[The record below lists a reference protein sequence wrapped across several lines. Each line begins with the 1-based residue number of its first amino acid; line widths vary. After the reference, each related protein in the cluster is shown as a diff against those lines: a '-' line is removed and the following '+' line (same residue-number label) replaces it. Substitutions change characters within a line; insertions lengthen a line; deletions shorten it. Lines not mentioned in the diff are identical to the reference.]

1 MSKLKSY
8 FYIALAIAFSLLV
21 LFTYKPNSSAKA
33 SGKPE
38 KAVAKQAT
46 ASQKIDTIIFGG
58 DILTVNEKQPNAEA
72 VAISEGK
79 IVYVGD
85 KAGALALK
93 TEKTELVDLKGKTL
107 LPGFIDPHTHIMLE
121 GLFAVSPDVSPF
133 TNPTTDDVV
142 KVLTEASKKGPV
154 LAFGYDPSL
163 MTDDN
168 ELGFEILDKI
178 STEVPI
184 VIVNKSGHI
193 AYGNKK
199 AFELAKITEDVKDP
213 AGGSYGRDKEG
224 HLTGLGY
231 EVPSVMALTAPMIG
245 LLKFN
250 FEDVAKNVAKLYSK
264 NGYTTVTDLGIGLN
278 MPTPE
283 DHIRILKA
291 TAENVDS
298 PIRIQGYAVYPLIDK
313 FDELQ
318 KLNNDKFKIL
328 GIKIWSDGSIQG
340 YTAAF
345 NERYKD
351 KDTTGVLNFDQ
362 EKLNRLVLNV
372 HEKNYQVAVHANGDK
387 AINETLNAYEN
398 AQKVHPRED
407 PRLRIEHA
415 SIADMSLLKRMA
427 QVHATPSFTD
437 EHIFYW
443 GKVFKDK
450 ILGEERTNFLD
461 SARTARDLGLKFS
474 FNDDTLA
481 DINPLFLI
489 QIAVTRQ
496 MKGDGILNPKETI
509 SVDDAIKAMTI
520 YAAWQSFRDK
530 ELGSIEK
537 GKFADF
543 VVLEQN
549 PKKVDTDKIKDI
561 KIIETWLNGHKT
573 KK

>member
-1 MSKLKSY
+1 MSKLKTY
-8 FYIALAIAFSLLV
+8 FYLILAAAFSLLV
-21 LFTYKPNSSAKA
+21 FFTYKPNSTL
-33 SGKPE
+33 PT
-38 KAVAKQAT
+38 AT
-46 ASQKIDTIIFGG
+46 TPIKSPTFAQQVDTIFFGG
-58 DILTVNEKQPNAEA
+58 DILTVNDKQPTAEA
-72 VAISEGK
+72 VAVAEGK
-79 IVYVGD
+79 IIFVGD
-85 KAGALALK
+85 KAGAMALK
-93 TEKTELVDLKGKTL
+93 TDKTALVDLKGKTL

-121 GLFAVSPDVSPF
+121 AFFTVSPDISPF
-133 TNPTTDDVV
+133 DNPTIADVV

-163 MTDDN
+163 MTEPG
-168 ELGFEILDKI
+168 ELGFETLDKI
-178 STEVPI
+178 SQEVPI
-184 VIVNKSGHI
+184 VVVNKSGHI
-193 AYGNKK
+193 VYGNKK
-199 AFELAKITEDVKDP
+199 AFEQSKITDSTEDP
-213 AGGSYGRDKEG
+213 AGGSYGRDKDG

-231 EVPSVMALTAPMIG
+231 EVPAVMAVTSPMLG

-250 FEDVAKNVAKLYSK
+250 FADLAKNVANHYSK
-264 NGYTTVTDLGIGLN
+264 NGYTTVTDLGMGLN

-283 DHIRILKA
+283 EHINILRT
-291 TAENVDS
+291 TADSPGS
-298 PIRIQGYAVYPLIDK
+298 PIRIQGYVVYPLITK
-313 FDELQ
+313 FEELQ
-318 KLNNDKFKIL
+318 KLNNDRFKIL

-345 NERYKD
+345 KERYKD

-362 EKLNRLVLNV
+362 DKLNKLVLNV
-372 HEKNYQVAVHANGDK
+372 HEKDYQVSVHANGDK
-387 AINETLNAYEN
+387 AIEYTLNAYEN

-415 SIADMSLLKRMA
+415 SISNQDLLKRMVA
-427 QVHATPSFTD
+427 VKATPSFTD
-437 EHIFYW
+437 EHVYYW

-489 QIAVTRQ
+489 QVAVTRQ
-496 MKGDGILNPKETI
+496 MKGDGILNPAETI
-509 SVDDAIKAMTI
+509 TIDDGIKAMTL

-530 ELGSIEK
+530 ELGSIET

-549 PKKVDTDKIKDI
+549 PKKVDTDKIREI
-561 KIIETWLNGHKT
+561 KIIETWVDG
-573 KK
+573 KKVKN